1 MMTLT
6 RWSPD
11 CGSHTGLSHNWC
23 LMSLWPQSPFCVRL
37 QLADSKDGLLWAVVC
52 FPSMSYDV
60 GPCQLM
66 LTRMS
71 YVLLRLMC
79 STQLFLT
86 ILLKTGCEKKILS
99 ENPSLITWPDILTPQ
114 KSKSK
119 YIRLQW
125 IFKMYLG
132 LKKKKA
138 KNKKNK
144 KKPQDFIR

>member
-1 MMTLT
+1 MGVTQGCPITDVLCLCDLNLLSVSGYCLLT
-6 RWSPD
+6 ARMVS
-11 CGSHTGLSHNWC
+11 
-23 LMSLWPQSPFCVRL
+23 F
-37 QLADSKDGLLWAVVC
+37 WAVVC

-86 ILLKTGCEKKILS
+86 VLLKTGCEKKILS

-119 YIRLQW
+119 YIRLQ
-125 IFKMYLG
+125 
-132 LKKKKA
+132 
-138 KNKKNK
+138 
-144 KKPQDFIR
+144 